1 MREMVFRNL
10 TSGDRRKRIIAT
22 SEVADKEGVRS
33 FIRRHFVCMVREVQD
48 TNERPAPSIYVL
60 KEHNSR
66 KQLEKFFCRIKGSVY
81 AQHQGKL
88 YLIIFAHSLSIT
100 LTAIPQ
106 GLVQYNEG

>member
-1 MREMVFRNL
+1 MRKMVFRNL
-10 TSGDRRKRIIAT
+10 TSDNRRKKIIAT

-33 FIRRHFVCMVREVQD
+33 HIRRHFICMVREVQD
-48 TNERPAPSIYVL
+48 TNSRPAPSVYVL